1 MQEVYTVLRNPQIKP
16 SQLQIALEEY
26 RLQFQNGELEEL
38 YKQTTTIWTRWG
50 TNGSYACTPGK
61 LVEAVDNLKGKEGW
75 LRIAEDE
82 IRHMISQIF
91 DEDGQG
97 FHEFTFLAGNIEDED
112 VKAIRTIR
120 DEALLTPTLPYPEKI
135 DFFRPSFIGDSEKPT
150 FLHRG
155 VFDIPTGRA
164 AVRLAVP
171 VGNFTDPLANAFAHT
186 IDAVCAG
193 QFFAALR
200 TRDQL
205 GYVVGSVLKELHG
218 KLYMTFIVQTEKVG
232 GTEALKRIEDWVE
245 SWIGGGIGE
254 RDEYIEIDGA
264 TSTTTPFEEHFD
276 KIKEGVLTEW
286 SSKHASLEEKTAEQ
300 LDLLVNAGDNL
311 DLLDQNLEE
320 LEGLSREKFREL
332 VNLYFVMGKR
342 DWRAIVLD
350 GAKGEGSIS
359 TELVGWSIVTK
370 DDLDAEDGISALP
383 S

>member
-1 MQEVYTVLRNPQIKP
+1 MQEVYTALRHPQIKS

-38 YKQTTTIWTRWG
+38 YKQTTTYWTRWG
-50 TNGSYACTPGK
+50 TNGSYVCTAGK
-61 LVEAVDNLKGKEGW
+61 LVEAVDNLKANEGW
-75 LRIAEDE
+75 LKVAEDE

-91 DEDGQG
+91 VEDAQG

-112 VKAIRTIR
+112 VNSLRTVR
-120 DEALLTPTLPYPEKI
+120 DEASLTPTLPYPEKI
-135 DFFRPSFIGDSEKPT
+135 DFFRPSFIGDSGQPT

-155 VFDIPTGRA
+155 MPDIPTGRA

-171 VGNFTDPLANAFAHT
+171 VGNFTNPLANAFAHT

-232 GTEALKRIEDWVE
+232 GTEALKRIEKWVQ

-276 KIKEGVLTEW
+276 KIKEGVVTEW
-286 SSKHASLEEKTAEQ
+286 SSKHASLGEKTAEQ
-300 LDLLVNAGDNL
+300 LNLLVNAGDNL

-320 LEGLSREKFREL
+320 LEGLSRDKFREL
-332 VNLYFVMGKR
+332 VNFHFGTGKS

-350 GAKGEGSIS
+350 GAKGEGTFS
-359 TELVGWSIVTK
+359 TELEGWSVVTK
-370 DDLDAEDGISALP
+370 DDLDFEDGISDLP